1 MNQSSKMREA
11 MSLFKTKLSP
21 EQYEQFCLLAEE
33 LDLTIEDVS
42 SWEEIA
48 KELETS
54 FIPNYIKQ

>member
-11 MSLFKTKLSP
+11 MSLLQTKMSP
-21 EQYEQFCLLAEE
+21 EQYKQFCLLAEE

-42 SWEEIA
+42 SWEEIS

-54 FIPNYIKQ
+54 FTPNYIKQ

>member
-11 MSLFKTKLSP
+11 MSLLQTKMSP

-54 FIPNYIKQ
+54 FTPNYIKQ